1 MFKCINVN
9 RFHNLFKKGR
19 LIYMK
24 REDFKK
30 IIKLRSC
37 WKIDKRK
44 GNYKLPNGNNLSVY
58 VTDLVESQMKLDNL
72 GIRSNGDL
80 CFMSGGE
87 WNTETKE
94 FDNYTLM
101 PAFQDNEICS
111 YDDMEKRINRLVY
124 ELLY

>member
-1 MFKCINVN
+1 MVN
-9 RFHNLFKKGR
+9 NHYEIHNLFKKAR

-30 IIKLRSC
+30 IIKLRSF

-44 GNYKLPNGNNLSVY
+44 GNYKLPNGNNLSAY

-80 CFMSGGE
+80 CLMSGGE
-87 WNTETKE
+87 WNTGTKE
-94 FDNYTLM
+94 FDDYTLM
-101 PAFQDNEICS
+101 PAFENNEVCS
-111 YDDMEKRINRLVY
+111 YDEMEKRINRLVH